1 MQALFKDAVQTCL
14 LAGRQTLL
22 QAIVLAFSLMVII
35 VTGLF
40 VQHELSFDTSQ
51 PDYQRSY
58 RINIDFPNIDYG
70 GTAIAVSPGA
80 LRDVFSSS
88 RFKNHVSVH
97 SQISAMPANYK
108 LYTADKSLLNVELL
122 AIDNHFSDIFS
133 VKSTTGSTV
142 DSPAQ
147 PNGLY
152 ISEQTAKKVW
162 NSTDVTGKVLYL
174 NKKHPLVIEGV
185 VAEQQQSSHLSFD
198 ALFNKAM
205 IERLDPEY
213 FQHFQMN
220 NFYNYLKVEQDADI
234 SNIERQLSKELSER
248 NKKEVVVSLQPIS
261 DIYLSTGILM
271 ELGDSGSINVLL
283 ALVIIAVVVLVIAV
297 SNASS
302 IQAAIVNDRWQE
314 IAIRRLCGAGLWPL
328 IMNFL
333 LSVVITCLFAGFAAL
348 VLSELFLPMLSSW
361 LNKRLLMPYSISSI
375 MLLMLLAVVIAG
387 VCAIYPAWLL
397 KTFTVKS
404 VFADKQRASFRSQ
417 GLKKI
422 VVTVQLTMTCV
433 LLALCLSLNH
443 YINQMQEIDLGY
455 ESENTYLFDASA
467 AGKDVDLVAFMNART
482 GSSDLEA
489 VAEGEVFPTYNFN
502 IGAEQLRTIDHSS
515 KPIDWAPLVGVSEQ
529 YFDLLNINIV
539 SGRAFSETRQGDQLR
554 YDEGNE
560 NYRAAVII
568 NEAMRKALGWSN
580 NQEALNQMLVWG
592 PDGIYNGRVIG
603 VSQNVFYSK
612 PTESADPMM
621 FILGRNQTQENYLAM
636 AFSQPLTTDQFQVLE
651 RDINQ
656 GLGFK
661 GVALVS
667 LQERYQALFK
677 DETIQFRWILIIS
690 FILLVSSLAGV
701 FGLIALDTDTRRKE
715 LAIRR
720 VLGASAGRLCLFFWY
735 SYSGMFV
742 WMLGASAFGYWAII
756 ALLSY
761 YELLTLP
768 LSLLSFSFAY
778 LVVFIFV
785 SLVIIGRTHWAM
797 KDKPNKILRSH

>member
-14 LAGRQTLL
+14 LARRQTLL
-22 QAIVLAFSLMVII
+22 QVIVLAFGLMVMI

-40 VQHELSFDTSQ
+40 VQHELSFDSSQ

-58 RINIDFPNIDYG
+58 RINIDFPDIDYG

-88 RFKNHVSVH
+88 RFKESVSVH
-97 SQISAMPANYK
+97 TQVSAMPANYK
-108 LYTADKSLLNVELL
+108 LYTADKSLLNVDLIAVDE
-122 AIDNHFSDIFS
+122 HFSDIFT

-142 DSPAQ
+142 SSPSQ

-152 ISEQTAKKVW
+152 ISEQTARKTW
-162 NSTDVTGKVLYL
+162 NSTDVTGKILYL
-174 NKKHPLVIEGV
+174 NKEHPLVIEGV
-185 VAEQQQSSHLSFD
+185 VADEQQNSHLNFD

-205 IERLDPEY
+205 IERLNPEY
-213 FQHFQMN
+213 FEHFQMN
-220 NFYNYLKVEQDADI
+220 NFYNYLKVDQDADI
-234 SNIERQLSKELSER
+234 VSIERQLSEELSER
-248 NKKEVVVSLQPIS
+248 NNKEVVVSLQPIS

-271 ELGDSGSINVLL
+271 EPGDSGSINVLL

-302 IQAAIVNDRWQE
+302 IQAAIVNSRWQE

-328 IMNFL
+328 ILNFL

-348 VLSELFLPMLSSW
+348 ILSELFLPMLSSW
-361 LNKRLLMPYSISSI
+361 LNKRLLMPYSINSI
-375 MLLMLLAVVIAG
+375 LLLVLMTSVIAAI
-387 VCAIYPAWLL
+387 CAIYPAWLL

-417 GLKKI
+417 GLKRL

-455 ESENTYLFDASA
+455 DSKNTYLFDASA
-467 AGKDVDLVAFMNART
+467 AKDINLVEFVSART
-482 GSSDLEA
+482 KPYNLEA

-502 IGAEQLRTIDHSS
+502 VGAEQLRTVNHSS
-515 KPIDWAPLVGVSEQ
+515 KTMDWAPLVGVSEQ

-539 SGRAFSETRQGDQLR
+539 SGRTFSETRQGDRMR
-554 YDEGNE
+554 YDEDSE
-560 NYRAAVII
+560 NYRGAVII
-568 NEAMRKALGWSN
+568 NEAMRSSLGWSDS
-580 NQEALNQMLVWG
+580 QSALNQMLVWG
-592 PDGIYNGRVIG
+592 PDGVYHGRVIG
-603 VSQNVFYSK
+603 VSEDVFYGK

-621 FILGRNQTQENYLAM
+621 FILGRNQIKENYLAM
-636 AFSQPLTTDQFQVLE
+636 TFSQPLTTKQFQVLE
-651 RDINQ
+651 KDINQ

-667 LQERYQALFK
+667 LEERYQALFR
-677 DETIQFRWILIIS
+677 DETIQFRLILIIS
-690 FILLVSSLAGV
+690 FIVLVSSLAGV

-735 SYSGMFV
+735 SYSGMFI
-742 WMLGASAFGYWAII
+742 WMLGASALGYWATIT
-756 ALLSY
+756 LLKY
-761 YELLTLP
+761 YEILPLP
-768 LSLLSFSFAY
+768 LSLLSFASAY

-785 SLVIIGRTHWAM
+785 SLVIMGRTHWAM
-797 KDKPNKILRSH
+797 KEKPNKILRDH